1 MQSARITTQP
11 PSRLTSTLP
20 TTRHAFTLIELL
32 VVIAII
38 AILAAML
45 LPALAKAKTK
55 AQQIYCLNN
64 GKQMM
69 IATTLYTVDHREY
82 YPPNEDSS
90 AAPAGHNWVRGN
102 AGVGGGQEFD
112 ADLFLDPA
120 QALLAN
126 YIGKNV
132 TVYKCPA
139 DKRTG
144 RYNGTNPAKMTL
156 TVNAARTFAMNQA
169 VGTACDGFA
178 ANPPN
183 HSGIP
188 TKPVNAP
195 HLTGGGHRANTTF
208 RTYGKATDFGGAAGP
223 AKVWVFIDED
233 ATSLND
239 GSFAVNA
246 TTPEWIDYVGTY
258 HNNGGGLAFADGHSE
273 IHKWKSATTKVPVPI
288 ARRSTSATDPDW
300 TWMRDHTTVRR

>member
-1 MQSARITTQP
+1 MQSARTTTRP
-11 PSRLTSTLP
+11 HSRLTITP
-20 TTRHAFTLIELL
+20 RTTRRAFTLIELL

-69 IATTLYTVDHREY
+69 LATTLYTVDHREL
-82 YPPNEDSS
+82 YPPNEDSG
-90 AAPAGHNWVRGN
+90 AAPAGHNWVRGH

-112 ADLFLDPA
+112 PDLLLDPA

-126 YIGKNV
+126 YVGKNV

-144 RYNGTNPAKMTL
+144 RYNGTNPAKFALM
-156 TVNAARTFAMNQA
+156 VPAARTFAMNQA

-178 ANPPN
+178 ASPPS

-188 TKPVNAP
+188 NKPVNAP

-208 RTYGKATDFGGAAGP
+208 RTYAKATDFGGAAGP
-223 AKVWVFIDED
+223 SRVWVFIDED

-246 TTPEWIDYVGTY
+246 VTPEWIDYVGTY

-288 ARRSTSATDPDW
+288 ARRSVPVTDPDW